1 MHQFRGNAFLTADQP
16 WSGLIRIT
24 PPLGSKHIGDSC
36 NRVGDSLSGFGS
48 GFLVN
53 GGSYITLVPLRHES
67 HMNAE
72 DIAFVMIIE
81 TLYGSC
87 GEHPVAGDVA

>member
-1 MHQFRGNAFLTADQP
+1 
-16 WSGLIRIT
+16 
-24 PPLGSKHIGDSC
+24 
-36 NRVGDSLSGFGS
+36 LSGFGS
-48 GFLVN
+48 GFLAN

-87 GEHPVAGDVA
+87 GEHPVAGDVAEVDQSQLLTFELHLPSICPTSVPTICIVVIK